1 MAGIL
6 ACKKD
11 TLGTTLQVGQI
22 MLKRMLAKGIYVPQP
37 FRMNKYPVGAIPIFL

>member
-11 TLGTTLQVGQI
+11 THGVALQVGQI
-22 MLKRMLAKGIYVPQP
+22 LLKRMLAKGIYVLQP
-37 FRMNKYPVGAIPIFL
+37 FRMNKYSVSTIPMPL

>member
-11 TLGTTLQVGQI
+11 THGVTFQVGQI
-22 MLKRMLAKGIYVPQP
+22 MLKGITAKGIDVLQAVS
-37 FRMNKYPVGAIPIFL
+37 MNKYPVGAIPIFL